1 MPELRLEL
9 TPLID
14 VVFLL
19 LTFFV
24 FSMVLMVR
32 AQVLDVEL
40 PALTAGRAGERTES
54 ITVAIDQSGG
64 VFVDG
69 RAVSIEDLPNAVAQ
83 RREDAGAGAEVP
95 ILIAVD
101 AGGRAG
107 RLIEVADVLTGAGI
121 TRFSVVGQPEDTA
134 PTIRPAEAEASS

>member
-1 MPELRLEL
+1 M

-32 AQVLDVEL
+32 AQVLDVDL
-40 PALTAGRAGERTES
+40 PALTAGRAGERVES
-54 ITVAIDQSGG
+54 ITVAVDQRGA
-64 VFVDG
+64 VFVNGD
-69 RAVSIEDLPNAVAQ
+69 AVELDALPGKIEDL
-83 RREDAGAGAEVP
+83 RAGARPGVEETPVV
-95 ILIAVD
+95 IAVD

-121 TRFSVVGQPEDTA
+121 SRFSVIGRPSDAARAPAGDPEGG
-134 PTIRPAEAEASS
+134 SL

>member
-40 PALTAGRAGERTES
+40 PALTAGRSGERTES
-54 ITVAIDQSGG
+54 ITVAIDHQGS

-69 RAVSIEDLPNAVAQ
+69 RLVFLEDLPDAIA
-83 RREDAGAGAEVP
+83 RRRDQVGMVPGVP
-95 ILIAVD
+95 IVIAVD

-121 TRFSVVGQPEDTA
+121 TRFSVIGQPEEEA
-134 PTIRPAEAEASS
+134 PGLRPAQEASS

>member
-69 RAVSIEDLPNAVAQ
+69 RAVAVEDLPNAIEQ
-83 RREDAGAGAEVP
+83 RLEQAGAAIPV
-95 ILIAVD
+95 LIAVD

-121 TRFSVVGQPEDTA
+121 TRFSVVGQPEDAA
-134 PTIRPAEAEASS
+134 PTIRPADDEASS

>member
-1 MPELRLEL
+1 MEL

-69 RAVSIEDLPNAVAQ
+69 RAVSIEDLPNAVSE
-83 RREDAGAGAEVP
+83 RREGASSEVP

-121 TRFSVVGQPEDTA
+121 TRFSVVGQPEAAA
-134 PTIRPAEAEASS
+134 PTIRPADEEAS